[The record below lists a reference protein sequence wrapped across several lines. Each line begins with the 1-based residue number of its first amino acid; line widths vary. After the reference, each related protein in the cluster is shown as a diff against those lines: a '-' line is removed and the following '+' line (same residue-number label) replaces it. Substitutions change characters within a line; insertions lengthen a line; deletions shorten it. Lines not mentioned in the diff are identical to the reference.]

1 MQFTE
6 TYSIQHF
13 INHIEDRKEKA
24 TQIKDLLANSYI
36 DNTEEIGKEDL
47 SALIHLINYYKEDVF
62 IGTIMA
68 KGVGQLIDYFLKTNQ
83 KSKLERLL
91 DDLGQDISSEILRQK
106 PWIIRYINDDYAKL
120 NTH

>member
-1 MQFTE
+1 MQSTE

-47 SALIHLINYYKEDVF
+47 SALIHLINYYKEDVL

>member
-1 MQFTE
+1 MQSTE
-6 TYSIQHF
+6 IYSIQHF
-13 INHIEDRKEKA
+13 INHIEKRKEKA
-24 TQIKDLLANSYI
+24 IQIKDLLANSYI
-36 DNTEEIGKEDL
+36 DNAEEIGKEDL
-47 SALIHLINYYKEDVF
+47 SALIHLINYYKEDAP

-68 KGVGQLIDYFLKTNQ
+68 IGVGQLIDFFLKTNQ

>member
-1 MQFTE
+1 MQSTE

-13 INHIEDRKEKA
+13 INHIEGRKEKA

-36 DNTEEIGKEDL
+36 DNIEEIGKEDL
-47 SALIHLINYYKEDVF
+47 SALIHLINYYKEDAP

-91 DDLGQDISSEILRQK
+91 DDLGQDISSDILKQK
-106 PWIIRYINDDYAKL
+106 PWINRYISDDYAKFK
-120 NTH
+120 TH

>member
-1 MQFTE
+1 MQSTE
-6 TYSIQHF
+6 IYSIQHF

-91 DDLGQDISSEILRQK
+91 DDLGQGISSEILRQK

-120 NTH
+120 NTY

>member
-1 MQFTE
+1 MQSTE
-6 TYSIQHF
+6 TYSIQYF
-13 INHIEDRKEKA
+13 VNHIEDRKEKA

-62 IGTIMA
+62 IGTIIA
-68 KGVGQLIDYFLKTNQ
+68 KGVGQLIDYFFKINQ

-91 DDLGQDISSEILRQK
+91 DDLGQDISIEILRQK

>member
-1 MQFTE
+1 MQSTE

-13 INHIEDRKEKA
+13 VNHIEDRKEKA
-24 TQIKDLLANSYI
+24 TQIKDLLVNSYI

-91 DDLGQDISSEILRQK
+91 DDLGQDILIEILRQK

>member
-1 MQFTE
+1 MQSTE
-6 TYSIQHF
+6 IYSIQHF
-13 INHIEDRKEKA
+13 INHIEKRKEKA
-24 TQIKDLLANSYI
+24 IQIKDLLANSYI
-36 DNTEEIGKEDL
+36 DNAEEIGKEDL
-47 SALIHLINYYKEDVF
+47 SALIHLINYYKEDAS

-91 DDLGQDISSEILRQK
+91 DDLGQDISNEILRLK

-120 NTH
+120 NIH